1 MKEEVNIFWFRR
13 DLRLTDNT
21 ALSKALEDNIPV
33 LLLFI
38 FDENILNLLEDKN
51 DRRVDYIH
59 QALQNLNTELKKYNS
74 SILIKFGDPLTVL
87 SALNNEYKIK
97 SIYCN
102 EDYEQYGIERD
113 LEISKTFDLK
123 SYKDHVIFRY
133 DEILKKDRTPYTVFT
148 PYSKQWKAKISE
160 QDYKQHKSDLNKIYK
175 SSFEL
180 PTLESIGF
188 KKTTIDYI
196 FPKLKIESLINYS
209 NERDIPSLN
218 STSKISTA
226 LRFGII
232 SIRECVRFAVNNKAE
247 TWLNELIWRDF
258 FIQILA
264 HFPQSAYQSFKLK
277 YDNIQWINDET
288 DFKAWCNGKTGYPIV
303 DAGMKELNETGF
315 MHNRVRMIVAS
326 FLCKHLL
333 IDWRWGEAY
342 FANKLND
349 YEQASNV
356 GNWQWAASSGCD
368 AVPYFRVFN
377 PTLQQQKF
385 DPNFEYINKWIPNF
399 DPNNY
404 IQPIIEHSFARQRA
418 IDTYK
423 KGLQDFENL

>member
-1 MKEEVNIFWFRR
+1 MKDEVNIFWFRR
-13 DLRLTDNT
+13 DLRLNDNIG
-21 ALSKALEDNIPV
+21 LSKALENNLPV

-38 FDENILNLLEDKN
+38 FDLNILNQLEDKN

-59 QALQNLNTELKKYNS
+59 QALQQLNTELKEYNS
-74 SILIKFGDPLTVL
+74 SVLIKIGDPLKIL
-87 SALNNEYKIK
+87 NALNIEYKINT
-97 SIYCN
+97 IYCN
-102 EDYEQYGIERD
+102 EDYEQYSIERD
-113 LEISKTFDLK
+113 LEISKVFNLK
-123 SYKDHVIFRY
+123 SYKDHVVFRY
-133 DEILKKDRTPYTVFT
+133 DEILKTDQTPYTVYT

-160 QDYKQHKSDLNKIYK
+160 QDYKQHNSDLNKIYR

-188 KKTTIDYI
+188 KKTTLQI
-196 FPKLKIESLINYS
+196 SLPDFKTKSFKNYS
-209 NERDIPSLN
+209 KERDIPSLD
-218 STSKISTA
+218 STTKISTA
-226 LRFGII
+226 LRFGTI
-232 SIRECVRFAVNNKAE
+232 SIRECVRTAYANNADV
-247 TWLNELIWRDF
+247 WLNELIWRDF

-264 HFPQSAYQSFKLK
+264 HFPKSAYQAFKLK
-277 YDNIQWINDET
+277 YDNIKWINDET
-288 DFKAWCNGKTGYPIV
+288 NFKAWCKGETGYPIV

-315 MHNRVRMIVAS
+315 MHNRVRMIVSS

-349 YEQASNV
+349 YELASNV

-377 PTLQQQKF
+377 PTLQQEKF
-385 DPNFEYINKWIPNF
+385 DPKFKYIIKWIPNF
-399 DPNNY
+399 DPDNY
-404 IQPIIEHSFARQRA
+404 LAPIIDHSFARQRA